1 MDTEDYQQHISK
13 RFNEDLAGVT
23 TQLMRMGGL
32 AQQMV
37 DESIK
42 ALIEADAELAAQVV
56 NNDHLVDKL
65 EMSIDEKCL
74 LIIARRQPAA
84 SDLRLVLTVT
94 KAITDLERVGDEA
107 SKIARQAISL
117 TRSGASSRGFVE
129 IRHIGNRVSQMLA
142 QALDAFARLDMNL
155 ALQVVETDKV
165 VDMEYATA
173 LREMITFMISVHHI
187 CQAQPLQIVSCRLE
201 LQWAQLQQCQHL
213 ADRSV
218 GNIRSCGVVVLS
230 AFQCYTITAF
240 GPHIFGGA
248 YAITCVR

>member
-173 LREMITFMISVHHI
+173 LREMITFMIEDPRSISRAINVLWSLRALERIGDHSRNL
-187 CQAQPLQIVSCRLE
+187 AQYVVYLVKGQDVRHDNTAARIEQIAEAGKPVTPAR
-201 LQWAQLQQCQHL
+201 
-213 ADRSV
+213 
-218 GNIRSCGVVVLS
+218 
-230 AFQCYTITAF
+230 
-240 GPHIFGGA
+240 P
-248 YAITCVR
+248 